1 MKRFAMV
8 CAVLVAA
15 SMAWAQAACTQ
26 SQTPPAGQPGT
37 QGAAGSQAGTAAQ
50 PGAAGEAGAKRPPQS
65 KTQPEFDAYKA
76 AAAATDPA
84 AAEKAADDF
93 AAKFPDSELRVLL
106 YKNATRLYQNANNAD
121 KMEETAKKVLAI
133 SPDDPESLVA
143 IAEVLTERTRDTD
156 LDKDQKLAEA
166 REDVEKAL
174 KSIDTDVPA
183 GVPADK
189 IDLYRN
195 LVRSNAYSILG
206 TLEFNKNNYPAA
218 ENAFRKSIETFPQQP
233 DPITVL
239 RLAIA
244 LDKQDKYADALNYAN
259 QAVQL
264 TQEGSNAGTLA
275 RRERDRLMALNNKPA
290 APGASTPAPAPNT
303 QNTTT
308 PPKQ

>member
-1 MKRFAMV
+1 MKRVAMV
-8 CAVLVAA
+8 GAVLVIATLT
-15 SMAWAQAACTQ
+15 WAQAGGAQ
-26 SQTPPAGQPGT
+26 SQNPPAGQQGQT
-37 QGAAGSQAGTAAQ
+37 GNAQAGAATQ
-50 PGAAGEAGAKRPPQS
+50 AAGKRPPQA

-106 YKNATRLYQNANNAD
+106 YKNAVRLYQNSNNAD
-121 KMEETAKKVLAI
+121 KMMEMARKVLAI

-143 IAEVLTERTRDTD
+143 VAEVLTERTRDTD
-156 LDKDQKLAEA
+156 LDKDQKFAEA
-166 REDVEKAL
+166 KDDVEKAL

-183 GVPADK
+183 GVPPDK
-189 IDLYRN
+189 VDLYKN

-206 TLEFNKNNYPAA
+206 TLQFNQNKFADA
-218 ENAFRKSIETFPQQP
+218 EAAFRKSIELFPQQP

-244 LDKQDKYADALNYAN
+244 LDKQEKYADALNYAN

-290 APGASTPAPAPNT
+290 APNGSASPAPTAPNT
-303 QNTTT
+303 SQTPNTTT